1 MLAGIP
7 EKRTSYNTLG
17 HKLRFPQAKKA
28 QFVTVMG
35 ILGDMPLT
43 FVIAGKLNREYILPP
58 SGQPRLDLPGGSLLY
73 AAGGLAVW
81 GDANAGLLGRVGED
95 YPRQWV
101 RDLEERGFDTR
112 GIRILREL
120 QNVDLR
126 SFVAFT
132 DANERSYS
140 NAVSHF
146 ARRQLVFP
154 KSLLGYQAPDDS
166 HKDLREPE
174 PISPSAVDTPKE
186 YRDVRYV
193 HLCPFDFVSQSQMVN
208 LFRGGSSQT
217 VSLDPAPGYMT
228 PIFWRDLRLVLQGV
242 TVFLP
247 SEEELRAL
255 FWGETNDLWEM
266 ARRASEYGP
275 QIIVVKRGALGQMVY
290 DVAGGHR
297 YEVPA
302 YPARLADP
310 TGAGDAFCGGFLAG
324 FQKTNDPLMA
334 ALYGSVSAS
343 LKLEGSGP
351 FYSSGVL
358 AGLAEARLHSI
369 IEMAREM

>member
-1 MLAGIP
+1 LIYFSLLTYYFSPFAC
-7 EKRTSYNTLG
+7 
-17 HKLRFPQAKKA
+17 
-28 QFVTVMG
+28 
-35 ILGDMPLT
+35 ILGDMQPT

-58 SGQPRLDLPGGSLLY
+58 SGQPLVDSPGGNLLY

-81 GDANAGLLGRVGED
+81 DTHAGLLGRVGED

-112 GIRILREL
+112 GIHALREL

-126 SFVAFT
+126 AFVAFT
-132 DANERSYS
+132 DLNERSYS

-146 ARRQLVFP
+146 ARRQIAFP
-154 KSLLGYQAPDDS
+154 KSLLGYQAPNDS
-166 HKDLREPE
+166 PKNLRKPDLV
-174 PISPSAVDTPKE
+174 SPAALDTPKD

-228 PIFWRDLRLVLQGV
+228 PSFWRDLRLVLQGV
-242 TVFLP
+242 TVFQP

-266 ARRASEYGP
+266 ARRVGEYGP
-275 QIIVVKRGALGQMVY
+275 QVIVIKRGQRGQMLY
-290 DVAGGHR
+290 DAAGRHR
-297 YEVPA
+297 YEIPS
-302 YPARLADP
+302 YPSRIADP
-310 TGAGDAFCGGFLAG
+310 TGVGDAFCGGFLAG

-334 ALYGSVSAS
+334 TLHGSVSAS
-343 LKLEGSGP
+343 LKIEGSGP
-351 FYSSGVL
+351 FYALGVMP
-358 AGLAEARLHSI
+358 GLAEARLHALK
-369 IEMAREM
+369 ETAREV